1 MMLLYDAR
9 RIAEDLRHH
18 FERQLFIQKCT
29 EKDARQ
35 RNVML
40 FNVRVETLTG
50 CFPTKATENVQLPI
64 QADRR

>member
-9 RIAEDLRHH
+9 RIAEDLRHISSGNSS
-18 FERQLFIQKCT
+18 FKSAT

-40 FNVRVETLTG
+40 FNVRVGTLTG